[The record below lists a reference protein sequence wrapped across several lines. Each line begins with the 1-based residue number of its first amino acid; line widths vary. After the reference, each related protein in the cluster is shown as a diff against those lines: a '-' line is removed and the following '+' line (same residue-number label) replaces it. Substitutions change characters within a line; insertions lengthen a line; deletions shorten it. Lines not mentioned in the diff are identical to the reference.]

1 MSAAAKRRPA
11 VVYPETDR
19 MGEHE
24 LQRLIAELLRPML
37 ARYLA
42 ERGVVAHAG
51 ADTFLYY
58 AEGDPTKRVAPDVY
72 VLPAVPQQ
80 LAVPSYKL
88 WQVPPP
94 SFALEF
100 VTSDALKDY
109 VEAPVAYAALGCSE
123 LVLFDPEARVTSK
136 RRKKFTVFRR
146 LARGFLQVDA
156 THEDRVRSRAL
167 GCWLRAVGAGAELRV
182 RLATGARG
190 DNLVPTDEEELARLR
205 AENAELRRRSRTTR
219 R

>member
-1 MSAAAKRRPA
+1 MSAAARKRSA

-24 LQRLIAELLRPML
+24 IQRLIAELLRPMI
-37 ARYLA
+37 ARFLA

-58 AEGDPTKRVAPDVY
+58 VEGAPTVRVAPNVY
-72 VLPAVPQQ
+72 VLPGVPQQ
-80 LAVPSYKL
+80 IAVPSYKL
-88 WQVPPP
+88 WEVPPP
-94 SFALEF
+94 SFALEI

-109 VEAPVAYAALGCSE
+109 VEAPFAYGTLGAKE
-123 LVLFDPEARVTSK
+123 LVLFDPEARATSK

-146 LARGFLQVDA
+146 VPRGFMQVEA
-156 THEDRVRSRAL
+156 TNEDRVRSRSL
-167 GCWLRAVGAGAELRV
+167 GCWLRAVGTGAELRV
-182 RLATGARG
+182 RLATGRKG
-190 DNLVPTDEEELARLR
+190 DDLVPTEAEEIAQLR
-205 AENAELRRRSRTTR
+205 AQLAALRRRSRTAR